1 MRLVILGF
9 EGQISQN
16 KEKLSPN
23 RNEGIFLKWQTRS
36 RHRSLDVQLIK
47 FGYPAQL
54 LCSNEVSEVCW
65 YLLLP
70 FGFAFC
76 CFLAIRRARQFC
88 ISQVYVF
95 RRNPDPREV
104 EAMDLLHGLL
114 WAHELGHANIQFE
127 VDYKN
132 VVDGILASPS
142 GITDFHVLLSN

>member
-1 MRLVILGF
+1 MNYNNRICNSVMTG
-9 EGQISQN
+9 
-16 KEKLSPN
+16 PN

-47 FGYPAQL
+47 FDYPAQL

-70 FGFAFC
+70 FGSAFC
-76 CFLAIRRARQFC
+76 CFLAMRRARQFC